1 MCYSVDTKLKLNDF
15 INNILQRSYFRIGMR
30 FILPDKMLE
39 RFTTF
44 LYLYSMHTV
53 LPKPIEA

>member
-30 FILPDKMLE
+30 FILPE

-44 LYLYSMHTV
+44 LYRYSMHTV